1 VSKHST
7 SASLWYL
14 GGLLAALLV
23 PGLALANPSGEL
35 TTIPEVLDALVD
47 ETLAAN
53 LELRQSDTRLAQ
65 RLAAIEQARARFLP
79 EIDFGFRYSRA
90 DGGRTIDVPVGDLLN
105 PAYDAIDELLE
116 AAGETP
122 RFGAIENTSIQL
134 LREREQRTALT
145 VTQPL
150 YDARLAAAERAAQ
163 HEYVASTQARGSL
176 LGRLLRDVRQGYF
189 TLLAAEEAVRILDA
203 SRELAH
209 SNLSVNESLY
219 RNGRVTRD
227 LVFRAEADLLEIE
240 QQQLEARNLVRQALG
255 LVNALRDAPLTA
267 PVTTVAIDA
276 AAVTHY
282 RERFAARLAGRE
294 PDLDLLSELALDRRR
309 ELAGFDAAIAAGEA
323 RQDLARAAFKPQIA
337 LGIDAGFEDDTFS
350 YGADTRF
357 VLASVIVR
365 WSLYSGGGDRAR
377 VREAAALVDELR
389 ATRDVAAQQIRLEVQ
404 RALDDLEVADASIET
419 AEKRVAAAD
428 GSFRIA
434 SRKRDLGTINQ
445 TEFIDA
451 RRALTSAS
459 LNLNVTRAR
468 FLGRLAELEYATGV
482 ATP

>member
-1 VSKHST
+1 MTYRS
-7 SASLWYL
+7 
-14 GGLLAALLV
+14 GLLTALLLLPV
-23 PGLALANPSGEL
+23 LSLADPTGEPPG
-35 TTIPEVLDALVD
+35 IPAVLDALVE

-53 LELRQSDTRLAQ
+53 LELRQSDTRLSQ

-79 EIDFGFRYSRA
+79 AIELGLRYSRA

-105 PAYDAIDELLE
+105 PAYDAIDELLV
-116 AAGETP
+116 AAGDAP
-122 RFGAIENTSIQL
+122 RFEPVGNASIQF

-145 VTQPL
+145 LTQPL
-150 YDARLAAAERAAQ
+150 YDARLGAAERAAQ
-163 HEYVASTQARGSL
+163 QEYLASAAARGSL
-176 LGRLLRDVRQGYF
+176 LGRLLRDVRQAYF
-189 TLLAAEEAVRILDA
+189 ALLAAEEAVRILDA
-203 SRELAH
+203 SRELAR

-240 QQQLEARNLVRQALG
+240 QQQLEARNLVRQALS

-267 PVTTVAIDA
+267 AVVTLPIDA
-276 AAVTHY
+276 EAVVHY

-294 PDLDLLSELALDRRR
+294 PDLDLLSELALDRRH
-309 ELAGFDAAIAAGEA
+309 ELTSFDAAIAAGEA
-323 RQDLARAAFKPQIA
+323 RKDLARAAFKPQVA
-337 LGIDAGFEDDTFS
+337 FGIDAGFEDEDFR
-350 YGADTRF
+350 YGSDTRF

-377 VREAAALVDELR
+377 VREAAALIEELR
-389 ATRDVAAQQIRLEVQ
+389 ATRDIAAQQIRLEVQ
-404 RALDDLEVADASIET
+404 RALYDVEVADASIET
-419 AEKRVAAAD
+419 AEKRVQAAE

-434 SRKRDLGTINQ
+434 SRKRDLGKINQ

-482 ATP
+482 AAP